1 MGNLEREIRSLAG
14 EIRAVEKMLIEAYGL
29 TPVTPAVAAD
39 LGSAW
44 VRRLQALYRRIH
56 RPLASLTQSGDI
68 FGVHAPPPD

>member
-1 MGNLEREIRSLAG
+1 MVDLEREIRRLAG
-14 EIRAVEKMLIEAYGL
+14 EIRAVEEMLVEVYGL
-29 TPVTPAVAAD
+29 TPITPAVAAD